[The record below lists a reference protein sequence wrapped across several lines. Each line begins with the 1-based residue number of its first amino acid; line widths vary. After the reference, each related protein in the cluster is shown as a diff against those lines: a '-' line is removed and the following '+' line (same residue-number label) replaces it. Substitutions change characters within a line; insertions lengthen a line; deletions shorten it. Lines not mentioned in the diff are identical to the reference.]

1 LRGQRDS
8 MRAREVGA
16 VRIYNVKLD
25 WWSAHITEVELNHAP
40 RM

>member
-1 LRGQRDS
+1 
-8 MRAREVGA
+8 MRAGEGGA
-16 VRIYNVKLD
+16 VGVYNVKLD